1 MAKAKNGRTLV
12 TFLLDRTGSME
23 SVKKATIEGFNGY
36 VETLQKEKAADIEF
50 TLITFDTQSMDK
62 ICVCKPIKGAPKLDE
77 KNYQPRSGTNLID
90 CAYDTIKAV
99 EGQEKAKGAKIVI
112 CFQTDGE
119 ENSSHKH
126 TSEELKTLIEEKTKL
141 GWQFNF
147 MGCGIDAYAQS
158 ARMGMTYAQTTS
170 YSPDAASTDASF
182 RANAMNTSL
191 YAAGARDN
199 TSYTNVQRAASGDK
213 FYHYQNG
220 LVGNFGLT
228 GTPVK
233 GPIPTQGPLDLN
245 DASKPKDSSLDLNG

>member
-62 ICVCKPIKGAPKLDE
+62 ICVCKPVKNAPKLDE

-147 MGCGIDAYAQS
+147 MGCGIDAYAQA
-158 ARMGMTYAQTTS
+158 ARMGVAQMDTMS
-170 YSPDAASTDASF
+170 YSPDMASTRASF
-182 RANAMNTSL
+182 TASASNLRGFATGQSMNTNYS
-191 YAAGARDN
+191 
-199 TSYTNVQRAASGDK
+199 NVQRAASGDK
-213 FYHYQNG
+213 FYQRHN
-220 LVGNFGLT
+220 VA
-228 GTPVK
+228 TPGK
-233 GPIPTQGPLDLN
+233 GPLDLN
-245 DASKPKDSSLDLNG
+245 ENKAKSTNLDLNG